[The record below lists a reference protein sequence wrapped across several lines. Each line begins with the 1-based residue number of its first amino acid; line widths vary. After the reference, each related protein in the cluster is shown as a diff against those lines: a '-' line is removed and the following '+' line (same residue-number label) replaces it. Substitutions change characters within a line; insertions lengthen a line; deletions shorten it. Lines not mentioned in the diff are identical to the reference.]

1 MMSLFC
7 GFLPGI
13 CGGISFLTFSVLLS
27 GADVGVFAL
36 YALTGLLGA
45 CLFSRLDEK
54 YRIALPLFVSL
65 SFLFAA
71 ETACVVLFANETLK
85 WELFLIPALNVIIS
99 LILLLILLKVY
110 SGMEIFKY
118 RIKYLEI
125 NDQEFELLVNIK
137 EKDKNAY
144 YRAVHAAYFSER
156 IAQALSLDADAAKTA
171 AYYANAGILYKEPE
185 KDLED
190 AFVSYGFPPYA
201 RQLLRELTGKN
212 TGIRHKEAA
221 VVYMADAVISS
232 ILYLF
237 EKKQD
242 TKTDYAA
249 VIETVFQKKWES
261 GSLKNSEL
269 TFAEWNRMKKSLRRK
284 NYIMTSYVENET
296 EITFPFAEK
305 EILDKVA
312 DAVLLQEGCPYEAQV
327 NLLITDN
334 EGIRTY
340 NASYRQIDRATDVLS
355 FPNLDFET
363 PADFSHLEEHEAD
376 YFDPE
381 SGELLLGDII
391 LSADKVKEQA
401 ESYGHSELREFAF
414 LIAHSMLHL
423 CGYDHM
429 EPEEAK
435 VMEAKQEEV
444 LAGLHITREER

>member
-1 MMSLFC
+1 MDAENKKKEPVYLVNSILIVITVLLVTAGGFLKHAGGAELLRNAILAGTGAFLNCFLFLSEKDRLSEKNASPARTSRFAISYGICLAVSLCCAFLPPAGWPFLVVFVMMSLFC

-13 CGGISFLTFSVLLS
+13 CGGISFLTFSVLLA
-27 GADVGVFAL
+27 GADISIFAL
-36 YALTGLLGA
+36 YVLTGLLGV

-185 KDLED
+185 KDLEKE
-190 AFVSYGFPPYA
+190 FVSYGFPPYA
-201 RQLLRELTGKN
+201 RQLLRELTDKN
-212 TGIRHKEAA
+212 TGICYKEAA

-269 TFAEWNRMKKSLRRK
+269 TFAEWNRMKKIFKEEKLYYDFLR
-284 NYIMTSYVENET
+284 
-296 EITFPFAEK
+296 
-305 EILDKVA
+305 
-312 DAVLLQEGCPYEAQV
+312 
-327 NLLITDN
+327 
-334 EGIRTY
+334 
-340 NASYRQIDRATDVLS
+340 
-355 FPNLDFET
+355 
-363 PADFSHLEEHEAD
+363 
-376 YFDPE
+376 
-381 SGELLLGDII
+381 
-391 LSADKVKEQA
+391 
-401 ESYGHSELREFAF
+401 
-414 LIAHSMLHL
+414 
-423 CGYDHM
+423 
-429 EPEEAK
+429 
-435 VMEAKQEEV
+435 
-444 LAGLHITREER
+444 

>member
-1 MMSLFC
+1 MDAENKKKEPVYLVNSILVVITVLLVTAGGFLKHAGGAELLRNAILAGTGAFLTCFLFLSEKDRLSEKNASPARTSRFAISYGICLAVSLCCAFLPPAGWPFLVIFVMMSLFC

-13 CGGISFLTFSVLLS
+13 CGGISFLTFSVLLA
-27 GADVGVFAL
+27 GADISIFAL
-36 YALTGLLGA
+36 YVLTGLLGA

-137 EKDKNAY
+137 EKDKNVY
-144 YRAVHAAYFSER
+144 YWAVHAAYFSER

-185 KDLED
+185 KDLEKE
-190 AFVSYGFPPYA
+190 FVSYRFPPYA
-201 RQLLRELTGKN
+201 RQLLRELTVKN

-242 TKTDYAA
+242 TKIDYAA

-269 TFAEWNRMKKSLRRK
+269 TFAEWNRMKKIFKEEKLYYDFLR
-284 NYIMTSYVENET
+284 
-296 EITFPFAEK
+296 
-305 EILDKVA
+305 
-312 DAVLLQEGCPYEAQV
+312 
-327 NLLITDN
+327 
-334 EGIRTY
+334 
-340 NASYRQIDRATDVLS
+340 
-355 FPNLDFET
+355 
-363 PADFSHLEEHEAD
+363 
-376 YFDPE
+376 
-381 SGELLLGDII
+381 
-391 LSADKVKEQA
+391 
-401 ESYGHSELREFAF
+401 
-414 LIAHSMLHL
+414 
-423 CGYDHM
+423 
-429 EPEEAK
+429 
-435 VMEAKQEEV
+435 
-444 LAGLHITREER
+444 

>member
-1 MMSLFC
+1 MDAENKKKEPVYLVNSILVVITVLLVTAGGFLKHAGGAELLRNAILAGTGAFLTCFLFLSEKDRLSEKNASPARTIRFAISYGICLAVSLCCAFLPPAGWPFLVVFVMMSLFC

-13 CGGISFLTFSVLLS
+13 CGGISFLTFSVLLA
-27 GADVGVFAL
+27 GADISIFAL
-36 YALTGLLGA
+36 YVLTGLLGA

-137 EKDKNAY
+137 EEGKKAY

-185 KDLED
+185 KDLEKE
-190 AFVSYGFPPYA
+190 FVSYGFPPYA

-269 TFAEWNRMKKSLRRK
+269 TFAEWNRMKKIFKEEKLYYDFLR
-284 NYIMTSYVENET
+284 
-296 EITFPFAEK
+296 
-305 EILDKVA
+305 
-312 DAVLLQEGCPYEAQV
+312 
-327 NLLITDN
+327 
-334 EGIRTY
+334 
-340 NASYRQIDRATDVLS
+340 
-355 FPNLDFET
+355 
-363 PADFSHLEEHEAD
+363 
-376 YFDPE
+376 
-381 SGELLLGDII
+381 
-391 LSADKVKEQA
+391 
-401 ESYGHSELREFAF
+401 
-414 LIAHSMLHL
+414 
-423 CGYDHM
+423 
-429 EPEEAK
+429 
-435 VMEAKQEEV
+435 
-444 LAGLHITREER
+444 

>member
-1 MMSLFC
+1 MDAENKKKEPVYLVNSILIVITVLLVTAGGFLKHAGGAELLRNAILAGTGAFLTCFLYLSEKDRLSEKNASPARTSRFAISYGICLAVSLCCAFLPPAGWPFLVVFVMMSLFG

-13 CGGISFLTFSVLLS
+13 CGGISFLTFSVLLA
-27 GADVGVFAL
+27 GADISIFAL
-36 YALTGLLGA
+36 YVLTGLLGA

-185 KDLED
+185 KDLEKE
-190 AFVSYGFPPYA
+190 FVSYGFPPYA

-269 TFAEWNRMKKSLRRK
+269 TFAEWNRMKKIFKEEKLYYDFLR
-284 NYIMTSYVENET
+284 
-296 EITFPFAEK
+296 
-305 EILDKVA
+305 
-312 DAVLLQEGCPYEAQV
+312 
-327 NLLITDN
+327 
-334 EGIRTY
+334 
-340 NASYRQIDRATDVLS
+340 
-355 FPNLDFET
+355 
-363 PADFSHLEEHEAD
+363 
-376 YFDPE
+376 
-381 SGELLLGDII
+381 
-391 LSADKVKEQA
+391 
-401 ESYGHSELREFAF
+401 
-414 LIAHSMLHL
+414 
-423 CGYDHM
+423 
-429 EPEEAK
+429 
-435 VMEAKQEEV
+435 
-444 LAGLHITREER
+444 

>member
-1 MMSLFC
+1 MDAENKKKEPVYLVNSILIVITVLLVTAGGFLKHAGGAELLRNAILAGTGAFLTCFLFLSEKDRLSEKNASPARTSRFAISYGICLAVSLCCAFLPPAGWPFLVVFVMMSLFC

-13 CGGISFLTFSVLLS
+13 CGGISFLTFSVLLA
-27 GADVGVFAL
+27 GADISIFAL
-36 YALTGLLGA
+36 YVLTGLLGA

-185 KDLED
+185 KDLEKE
-190 AFVSYGFPPYA
+190 FVSYGFPPYA

-269 TFAEWNRMKKSLRRK
+269 TFAEWNRMKKIFKEEKLYYDFLR
-284 NYIMTSYVENET
+284 
-296 EITFPFAEK
+296 
-305 EILDKVA
+305 
-312 DAVLLQEGCPYEAQV
+312 
-327 NLLITDN
+327 
-334 EGIRTY
+334 
-340 NASYRQIDRATDVLS
+340 
-355 FPNLDFET
+355 
-363 PADFSHLEEHEAD
+363 
-376 YFDPE
+376 
-381 SGELLLGDII
+381 
-391 LSADKVKEQA
+391 
-401 ESYGHSELREFAF
+401 
-414 LIAHSMLHL
+414 
-423 CGYDHM
+423 
-429 EPEEAK
+429 
-435 VMEAKQEEV
+435 
-444 LAGLHITREER
+444 

>member
-1 MMSLFC
+1 MDAENKKKEPVYLVNSILIVITVLLVTAGGFLKHAGGAELLRNAILAGTGAFLTCFLFLSEKDRLSEKNASPARTSRFAISYGICLAVSLCCAFLPPAGWPFLVVFVMMSLFC

-13 CGGISFLTFSVLLS
+13 CGGISFLTFSVLLA
-27 GADVGVFAL
+27 GADISIFAL
-36 YALTGLLGA
+36 YVLTGLLGA

-137 EKDKNAY
+137 EKNKNAY

-171 AYYANAGILYKEPE
+171 AYYVNAGILYKEPE
-185 KDLED
+185 KDLEKE
-190 AFVSYGFPPYA
+190 FVSYGFPPYA

-269 TFAEWNRMKKSLRRK
+269 TFAEWNRMKKIFKEEKLYYDFLR
-284 NYIMTSYVENET
+284 
-296 EITFPFAEK
+296 
-305 EILDKVA
+305 
-312 DAVLLQEGCPYEAQV
+312 
-327 NLLITDN
+327 
-334 EGIRTY
+334 
-340 NASYRQIDRATDVLS
+340 
-355 FPNLDFET
+355 
-363 PADFSHLEEHEAD
+363 
-376 YFDPE
+376 
-381 SGELLLGDII
+381 
-391 LSADKVKEQA
+391 
-401 ESYGHSELREFAF
+401 
-414 LIAHSMLHL
+414 
-423 CGYDHM
+423 
-429 EPEEAK
+429 
-435 VMEAKQEEV
+435 
-444 LAGLHITREER
+444 

>member
-1 MMSLFC
+1 MDAENKKKEPVYLVNSILIVITVLLVTVGGFLKHAAGAELLRNAILAGTGGFLTCFLYLSEKDRLSEKNASPARTSRFAISYGICLAVSLCCAFLPPAGWPFLVIFVMMSLFC

-13 CGGISFLTFSVLLS
+13 CGGISFLTFSVLLA
-27 GADVGVFAL
+27 GADISIFAL
-36 YALTGLLGA
+36 YVLTGLLGA

-65 SFLFAA
+65 SFLFAS

-185 KDLED
+185 KDLEKE
-190 AFVSYGFPPYA
+190 FVSYGFPPYA

-269 TFAEWNRMKKSLRRK
+269 TFAEWNRMKKIFKEEKLYYDFLR
-284 NYIMTSYVENET
+284 
-296 EITFPFAEK
+296 
-305 EILDKVA
+305 
-312 DAVLLQEGCPYEAQV
+312 
-327 NLLITDN
+327 
-334 EGIRTY
+334 
-340 NASYRQIDRATDVLS
+340 
-355 FPNLDFET
+355 
-363 PADFSHLEEHEAD
+363 
-376 YFDPE
+376 
-381 SGELLLGDII
+381 
-391 LSADKVKEQA
+391 
-401 ESYGHSELREFAF
+401 
-414 LIAHSMLHL
+414 
-423 CGYDHM
+423 
-429 EPEEAK
+429 
-435 VMEAKQEEV
+435 
-444 LAGLHITREER
+444 

>member
-1 MMSLFC
+1 MDAENKKKEPVYLVNSILIVITVLLVTAGGFLKHAGGAELLRNAILAGTGAFLTCFLFLSEKDRLSEKNASPARTSRFAISYGICLAVSLCCAFLPPAGWPFLVIFVMMSLFC

-13 CGGISFLTFSVLLS
+13 CGGISFLTFSVLLA
-27 GADVGVFAL
+27 GADISIFAL
-36 YALTGLLGA
+36 YVLTGLLGA

-85 WELFLIPALNVIIS
+85 WELFLIPALNMIIS

-185 KDLED
+185 KDLEKE
-190 AFVSYGFPPYA
+190 FVSYGFPPYA
-201 RQLLRELTGKN
+201 RQLLVELTGKN
-212 TGIRHKEAA
+212 TGILHKEAA

-232 ILYLF
+232 VLYLF

-269 TFAEWNRMKKSLRRK
+269 TFAEWNRMKKIFKEEKLYYDFLR
-284 NYIMTSYVENET
+284 
-296 EITFPFAEK
+296 
-305 EILDKVA
+305 
-312 DAVLLQEGCPYEAQV
+312 
-327 NLLITDN
+327 
-334 EGIRTY
+334 
-340 NASYRQIDRATDVLS
+340 
-355 FPNLDFET
+355 
-363 PADFSHLEEHEAD
+363 
-376 YFDPE
+376 
-381 SGELLLGDII
+381 
-391 LSADKVKEQA
+391 
-401 ESYGHSELREFAF
+401 
-414 LIAHSMLHL
+414 
-423 CGYDHM
+423 
-429 EPEEAK
+429 
-435 VMEAKQEEV
+435 
-444 LAGLHITREER
+444 

>member
-1 MMSLFC
+1 MDAENKKKEPVYLVNSILVVITVLLVTAGGFLKHAGGAELLRNAILAGTGAFLTCFLFLSEKDRLPKENASPVRTSRFAVSYGICLAVSLCCAFLPPAGWPFLVVFVMMSLFC

-13 CGGISFLTFSVLLS
+13 CGGISFLTFSVLLA
-27 GADVGVFAL
+27 GADISIFAL
-36 YALTGLLGA
+36 YVLTGLLGV

-137 EKDKNAY
+137 EKDKNVY

-185 KDLED
+185 KDLEKE
-190 AFVSYGFPPYA
+190 FVSYGFPPYA

-269 TFAEWNRMKKSLRRK
+269 TFAEWNRMKKIFKEEKLYYDFLR
-284 NYIMTSYVENET
+284 
-296 EITFPFAEK
+296 
-305 EILDKVA
+305 
-312 DAVLLQEGCPYEAQV
+312 
-327 NLLITDN
+327 
-334 EGIRTY
+334 
-340 NASYRQIDRATDVLS
+340 
-355 FPNLDFET
+355 
-363 PADFSHLEEHEAD
+363 
-376 YFDPE
+376 
-381 SGELLLGDII
+381 
-391 LSADKVKEQA
+391 
-401 ESYGHSELREFAF
+401 
-414 LIAHSMLHL
+414 
-423 CGYDHM
+423 
-429 EPEEAK
+429 
-435 VMEAKQEEV
+435 
-444 LAGLHITREER
+444 

>member
-1 MMSLFC
+1 MDAENKKKEPVYLVNSILVVITVLLVTAGGFFKHAGGAELLRNAFLAGTGAFLTCFLFLSEKDRLSEKNTPPARTCCFVISYGICLVVSLCCAFLPPAGWPFLVVFVMMSLFC

-13 CGGISFLTFSVLLS
+13 CGGISFLAFSVLLS

-190 AFVSYGFPPYA
+190 TFVSYGFPPYA

-269 TFAEWNRMKKSLRRK
+269 TFAEWNRMKKIFKEEKLYYDFLR
-284 NYIMTSYVENET
+284 
-296 EITFPFAEK
+296 
-305 EILDKVA
+305 
-312 DAVLLQEGCPYEAQV
+312 
-327 NLLITDN
+327 
-334 EGIRTY
+334 
-340 NASYRQIDRATDVLS
+340 
-355 FPNLDFET
+355 
-363 PADFSHLEEHEAD
+363 
-376 YFDPE
+376 
-381 SGELLLGDII
+381 
-391 LSADKVKEQA
+391 
-401 ESYGHSELREFAF
+401 
-414 LIAHSMLHL
+414 
-423 CGYDHM
+423 
-429 EPEEAK
+429 
-435 VMEAKQEEV
+435 
-444 LAGLHITREER
+444 

>member
-1 MMSLFC
+1 MDAENKNREPVYLVNSILIVITVLLVTAGGFLKHAGGAELLRNAILAGTGAFLTCFLFLSEKDRLSEKNASPARTSRFAISYGICLAVSLCCAFLPPAGWPFLVVFVMMSLFC

-13 CGGISFLTFSVLLS
+13 CGGISFLTFSVLLA
-27 GADVGVFAL
+27 GADISIFAL
-36 YALTGLLGA
+36 YVLTGLLGA

-185 KDLED
+185 KDLEKE
-190 AFVSYGFPPYA
+190 FVSYGFPPYA

-269 TFAEWNRMKKSLRRK
+269 TFAEWNRMKKIFKEEKLYYDFLR
-284 NYIMTSYVENET
+284 
-296 EITFPFAEK
+296 
-305 EILDKVA
+305 
-312 DAVLLQEGCPYEAQV
+312 
-327 NLLITDN
+327 
-334 EGIRTY
+334 
-340 NASYRQIDRATDVLS
+340 
-355 FPNLDFET
+355 
-363 PADFSHLEEHEAD
+363 
-376 YFDPE
+376 
-381 SGELLLGDII
+381 
-391 LSADKVKEQA
+391 
-401 ESYGHSELREFAF
+401 
-414 LIAHSMLHL
+414 
-423 CGYDHM
+423 
-429 EPEEAK
+429 
-435 VMEAKQEEV
+435 
-444 LAGLHITREER
+444 

>member
-1 MMSLFC
+1 MDAENKKREPVYLVNSILIVITVLLVTAGGFLKHAGGAELLRNAILAGTGGFLTCFLFLSEKDRLSEKNASPARTRRFAISYGICLAVSLCCAFLPPAGWPFLVVFVMMSLFC

-13 CGGISFLTFSVLLS
+13 CGGISFLTFSVLLA
-27 GADVGVFAL
+27 GADISIFAL
-36 YALTGLLGA
+36 YVLTGLLGA

-137 EKDKNAY
+137 EKDKNVY

-185 KDLED
+185 KDLEKE
-190 AFVSYGFPPYA
+190 FVSYGFPPYA
-201 RQLLRELTGKN
+201 RQLLRELTVKN

-237 EKKQD
+237 KKKQD

-269 TFAEWNRMKKSLRRK
+269 TFAEWNRMKKIFKEEKLYYDFLR
-284 NYIMTSYVENET
+284 
-296 EITFPFAEK
+296 
-305 EILDKVA
+305 
-312 DAVLLQEGCPYEAQV
+312 
-327 NLLITDN
+327 
-334 EGIRTY
+334 
-340 NASYRQIDRATDVLS
+340 
-355 FPNLDFET
+355 
-363 PADFSHLEEHEAD
+363 
-376 YFDPE
+376 
-381 SGELLLGDII
+381 
-391 LSADKVKEQA
+391 
-401 ESYGHSELREFAF
+401 
-414 LIAHSMLHL
+414 
-423 CGYDHM
+423 
-429 EPEEAK
+429 
-435 VMEAKQEEV
+435 
-444 LAGLHITREER
+444 

>member
-1 MMSLFC
+1 MDAENKKKEPVYLVNSILVVITVLLVTAGGFLKHAGGAELLRNAILAGTGAFLTCFLYLSEKDRLSEKNTPSARTSRFAVSYGICLVVSLCCAFLPPAGWPFLVVFVMMSLFC

-13 CGGISFLTFSVLLS
+13 CGGISFLTFSVLLA
-27 GADVGVFAL
+27 GADISIFAL
-36 YALTGLLGA
+36 YVFTGLLGA

-185 KDLED
+185 KDLEKE
-190 AFVSYGFPPYA
+190 FVSYGFPPYA

-269 TFAEWNRMKKSLRRK
+269 TFAEWNRMKKIFKEEKLYYDFLR
-284 NYIMTSYVENET
+284 
-296 EITFPFAEK
+296 
-305 EILDKVA
+305 
-312 DAVLLQEGCPYEAQV
+312 
-327 NLLITDN
+327 
-334 EGIRTY
+334 
-340 NASYRQIDRATDVLS
+340 
-355 FPNLDFET
+355 
-363 PADFSHLEEHEAD
+363 
-376 YFDPE
+376 
-381 SGELLLGDII
+381 
-391 LSADKVKEQA
+391 
-401 ESYGHSELREFAF
+401 
-414 LIAHSMLHL
+414 
-423 CGYDHM
+423 
-429 EPEEAK
+429 
-435 VMEAKQEEV
+435 
-444 LAGLHITREER
+444 

>member
-1 MMSLFC
+1 MDAENKKKEPVYLVNSILVVITVLLVTAGGFLKHAGGAELLRNAILAGTGGFLTCFLFLSEKDRLSEKNASPARTSRFAVSYGICLVVSLCCAFLPPAGWPFLVVFVMMSLFC

-137 EKDKNAY
+137 EKDKNVY

-156 IAQALSLDADAAKTA
+156 ISQALSLDADAAKTA

-185 KDLED
+185 KDLEKE
-190 AFVSYGFPPYA
+190 FVSYGFPPYA

-269 TFAEWNRMKKSLRRK
+269 TFAEWNRMKKIFKEEKLYYDFLR
-284 NYIMTSYVENET
+284 
-296 EITFPFAEK
+296 
-305 EILDKVA
+305 
-312 DAVLLQEGCPYEAQV
+312 
-327 NLLITDN
+327 
-334 EGIRTY
+334 
-340 NASYRQIDRATDVLS
+340 
-355 FPNLDFET
+355 
-363 PADFSHLEEHEAD
+363 
-376 YFDPE
+376 
-381 SGELLLGDII
+381 
-391 LSADKVKEQA
+391 
-401 ESYGHSELREFAF
+401 
-414 LIAHSMLHL
+414 
-423 CGYDHM
+423 
-429 EPEEAK
+429 
-435 VMEAKQEEV
+435 
-444 LAGLHITREER
+444 

>member
-1 MMSLFC
+1 MDAENKKKEPVYLVNSILVVITVLLVTAGGFLKHAGGAELLRNAILAGTGAFLTCFLFLSEKDRLSEKNASPARTSRFAVSYGICLVVSLCCAFLPPAGWPFLVVFVMMSLFC

-13 CGGISFLTFSVLLS
+13 CGGISFLTFSVLLA
-27 GADVGVFAL
+27 GADISIFAL
-36 YALTGLLGA
+36 YVLTGLLGA

-118 RIKYLEI
+118 RIRYLEI

-137 EKDKNAY
+137 EKDKNVY

-156 IAQALSLDADAAKTA
+156 ISQALSLDADAAKTA

-185 KDLED
+185 KDLEKE
-190 AFVSYGFPPYA
+190 FVSYGFPPYA

-269 TFAEWNRMKKSLRRK
+269 TFAEWNRMKKIFKEEKLYYDFLR
-284 NYIMTSYVENET
+284 
-296 EITFPFAEK
+296 
-305 EILDKVA
+305 
-312 DAVLLQEGCPYEAQV
+312 
-327 NLLITDN
+327 
-334 EGIRTY
+334 
-340 NASYRQIDRATDVLS
+340 
-355 FPNLDFET
+355 
-363 PADFSHLEEHEAD
+363 
-376 YFDPE
+376 
-381 SGELLLGDII
+381 
-391 LSADKVKEQA
+391 
-401 ESYGHSELREFAF
+401 
-414 LIAHSMLHL
+414 
-423 CGYDHM
+423 
-429 EPEEAK
+429 
-435 VMEAKQEEV
+435 
-444 LAGLHITREER
+444 

>member
-1 MMSLFC
+1 MDAENKKKEPVYLVNSILIVITVLLVTAGGFLKHAGGAELLRNAILAGTGAFLTCFLFLSEKDRLSEKNASPARTSRFAISYGICLAVSLCCAFLPPAGWPFLVIFVMMSLFC

-13 CGGISFLTFSVLLS
+13 CGGISFLTFSVLLA
-27 GADVGVFAL
+27 GADISIFAL
-36 YALTGLLGA
+36 YVLTGLLGA

-185 KDLED
+185 KDLEKE
-190 AFVSYGFPPYA
+190 FVSYGFPPYA

-269 TFAEWNRMKKSLRRK
+269 TFAEWNRMKKIFKEEKLYYDFLR
-284 NYIMTSYVENET
+284 
-296 EITFPFAEK
+296 
-305 EILDKVA
+305 
-312 DAVLLQEGCPYEAQV
+312 
-327 NLLITDN
+327 
-334 EGIRTY
+334 
-340 NASYRQIDRATDVLS
+340 
-355 FPNLDFET
+355 
-363 PADFSHLEEHEAD
+363 
-376 YFDPE
+376 
-381 SGELLLGDII
+381 
-391 LSADKVKEQA
+391 
-401 ESYGHSELREFAF
+401 
-414 LIAHSMLHL
+414 
-423 CGYDHM
+423 
-429 EPEEAK
+429 
-435 VMEAKQEEV
+435 
-444 LAGLHITREER
+444 

>member
-1 MMSLFC
+1 MDAENKKKEPVYLVNSILVVITVLLVTAGGFLKHAGGSELLRNAILAGTGGFLTCFLFLSEKDRLSEKNASPARTSRFAVSYGICLVVSLCCAFLPPAGWPFLVVFVMMSLFC

-13 CGGISFLTFSVLLS
+13 CGGISFLTFSVLLA
-27 GADVGVFAL
+27 GADISIFAL
-36 YALTGLLGA
+36 YVLTGLLGA

-118 RIKYLEI
+118 RIRYLEI

-137 EKDKNAY
+137 EKDKNVY

-156 IAQALSLDADAAKTA
+156 ISQALSLDADAAKTA

-185 KDLED
+185 KDLEKE
-190 AFVSYGFPPYA
+190 FVSYGFPPYA

-269 TFAEWNRMKKSLRRK
+269 TFAEWNRMKKIFKEEKLYYDFLR
-284 NYIMTSYVENET
+284 
-296 EITFPFAEK
+296 
-305 EILDKVA
+305 
-312 DAVLLQEGCPYEAQV
+312 
-327 NLLITDN
+327 
-334 EGIRTY
+334 
-340 NASYRQIDRATDVLS
+340 
-355 FPNLDFET
+355 
-363 PADFSHLEEHEAD
+363 
-376 YFDPE
+376 
-381 SGELLLGDII
+381 
-391 LSADKVKEQA
+391 
-401 ESYGHSELREFAF
+401 
-414 LIAHSMLHL
+414 
-423 CGYDHM
+423 
-429 EPEEAK
+429 
-435 VMEAKQEEV
+435 
-444 LAGLHITREER
+444 

>member
-1 MMSLFC
+1 MDAENKKKEPVYLVNNILVVITVLLVTAGGFLKHAGGAELLRNAILAGTGAFLTCFLYLSEKDRLSEKNASPARTSRFAISYGICLAVSLCCAFLPPAGWPFLVVFVMMSLFG

-13 CGGISFLTFSVLLS
+13 CGGISFLTFSVLLA
-27 GADVGVFAL
+27 GADISIFAL
-36 YALTGLLGA
+36 YVLTGLLGA

-185 KDLED
+185 KDLEKE
-190 AFVSYGFPPYA
+190 FVSYGFPPYA

-269 TFAEWNRMKKSLRRK
+269 TFAEWNRMKKIFKEEKLYYDFLR
-284 NYIMTSYVENET
+284 
-296 EITFPFAEK
+296 
-305 EILDKVA
+305 
-312 DAVLLQEGCPYEAQV
+312 
-327 NLLITDN
+327 
-334 EGIRTY
+334 
-340 NASYRQIDRATDVLS
+340 
-355 FPNLDFET
+355 
-363 PADFSHLEEHEAD
+363 
-376 YFDPE
+376 
-381 SGELLLGDII
+381 
-391 LSADKVKEQA
+391 
-401 ESYGHSELREFAF
+401 
-414 LIAHSMLHL
+414 
-423 CGYDHM
+423 
-429 EPEEAK
+429 
-435 VMEAKQEEV
+435 
-444 LAGLHITREER
+444 

>member
-1 MMSLFC
+1 MDAENKKKEPVYLVNSILIVITVLLVTAGGFLKHAGGAELLQNAILAGTGAFLTCFLFLSEKDRLSEKNASPARTSRFAISYGICLAVSLCCAFLPPAGWPFLVVFVMMSLFG

-13 CGGISFLTFSVLLS
+13 CGGISFLTFSVLLA
-27 GADVGVFAL
+27 GADISIFAL
-36 YALTGLLGA
+36 YVLTGLLGA

-185 KDLED
+185 KDLEKE
-190 AFVSYGFPPYA
+190 FVSYGFPPYA

-269 TFAEWNRMKKSLRRK
+269 TFAEWNRMKKIFKEEKLYYDFLR
-284 NYIMTSYVENET
+284 
-296 EITFPFAEK
+296 
-305 EILDKVA
+305 
-312 DAVLLQEGCPYEAQV
+312 
-327 NLLITDN
+327 
-334 EGIRTY
+334 
-340 NASYRQIDRATDVLS
+340 
-355 FPNLDFET
+355 
-363 PADFSHLEEHEAD
+363 
-376 YFDPE
+376 
-381 SGELLLGDII
+381 
-391 LSADKVKEQA
+391 
-401 ESYGHSELREFAF
+401 
-414 LIAHSMLHL
+414 
-423 CGYDHM
+423 
-429 EPEEAK
+429 
-435 VMEAKQEEV
+435 
-444 LAGLHITREER
+444 

>member
-1 MMSLFC
+1 MDAENKKKEPVYLVNSILVVITVLLVTAGGFLKHAGGAELLRNAFLAGTGAFLTCFLFLSEKDRLSEKNTPPARTCCFVISYGICLVVSLCCAFLPPAGWPFLVVFVMMSLFC

-156 IAQALSLDADAAKTA
+156 IAKALSLDADAAKTA

-185 KDLED
+185 KDLEKE
-190 AFVSYGFPPYA
+190 FVSYGFPPYA
-201 RQLLRELTGKN
+201 RQLLRELTVKN

-269 TFAEWNRMKKSLRRK
+269 TFAEWNRMKKIFKEEKLYYDFLR
-284 NYIMTSYVENET
+284 
-296 EITFPFAEK
+296 
-305 EILDKVA
+305 
-312 DAVLLQEGCPYEAQV
+312 
-327 NLLITDN
+327 
-334 EGIRTY
+334 
-340 NASYRQIDRATDVLS
+340 
-355 FPNLDFET
+355 
-363 PADFSHLEEHEAD
+363 
-376 YFDPE
+376 
-381 SGELLLGDII
+381 
-391 LSADKVKEQA
+391 
-401 ESYGHSELREFAF
+401 
-414 LIAHSMLHL
+414 
-423 CGYDHM
+423 
-429 EPEEAK
+429 
-435 VMEAKQEEV
+435 
-444 LAGLHITREER
+444 

>member
-1 MMSLFC
+1 MDAENKKKEPVYLVNSILVVITVLLVTAGGFLKHAGGAELLRNAILAGTGAFLTCFLFLSEKDRLPKENASPVRTSRFAVSYGICLAVSLCCAFLPPAGWPFLVVFVMMSLFG

-13 CGGISFLTFSVLLS
+13 CGGISFLTFSVLLA
-27 GADVGVFAL
+27 GADVNIFAL
-36 YALTGLLGA
+36 YVLTGLLGA
-45 CLFSRLDEK
+45 CLFSHLDEK

-185 KDLED
+185 KDLEKE
-190 AFVSYGFPPYA
+190 FVSYGFPPYA
-201 RQLLRELTGKN
+201 RQLLRELTVKN

-269 TFAEWNRMKKSLRRK
+269 TFAEWNRMKKIFKEEKLYYDFLR
-284 NYIMTSYVENET
+284 
-296 EITFPFAEK
+296 
-305 EILDKVA
+305 
-312 DAVLLQEGCPYEAQV
+312 
-327 NLLITDN
+327 
-334 EGIRTY
+334 
-340 NASYRQIDRATDVLS
+340 
-355 FPNLDFET
+355 
-363 PADFSHLEEHEAD
+363 
-376 YFDPE
+376 
-381 SGELLLGDII
+381 
-391 LSADKVKEQA
+391 
-401 ESYGHSELREFAF
+401 
-414 LIAHSMLHL
+414 
-423 CGYDHM
+423 
-429 EPEEAK
+429 
-435 VMEAKQEEV
+435 
-444 LAGLHITREER
+444 

>member
-1 MMSLFC
+1 MDAENKKKEPVYLVNSILIVITVLLVTAGGFLKHAGGAELLRNAILAGTGAFLTCFLFLSEKDRLSEKNASPARTSRFAISYGICLAVSLCCAFLPPAGWPFLVVFVMMSLFC

-13 CGGISFLTFSVLLS
+13 CGGISLLTFSVLLA
-27 GADVGVFAL
+27 GADISIFAL
-36 YALTGLLGA
+36 YVLTGLLGA

-137 EKDKNAY
+137 EKDKNVY

-156 IAQALSLDADAAKTA
+156 IAQALSLDADVAKTA

-185 KDLED
+185 KDLEKE
-190 AFVSYGFPPYA
+190 FVSYGFPPYA
-201 RQLLRELTGKN
+201 RQLLRELTVKN

-269 TFAEWNRMKKSLRRK
+269 TFAEWNRMKKIFKEEKLYYDFLR
-284 NYIMTSYVENET
+284 
-296 EITFPFAEK
+296 
-305 EILDKVA
+305 
-312 DAVLLQEGCPYEAQV
+312 
-327 NLLITDN
+327 
-334 EGIRTY
+334 
-340 NASYRQIDRATDVLS
+340 
-355 FPNLDFET
+355 
-363 PADFSHLEEHEAD
+363 
-376 YFDPE
+376 
-381 SGELLLGDII
+381 
-391 LSADKVKEQA
+391 
-401 ESYGHSELREFAF
+401 
-414 LIAHSMLHL
+414 
-423 CGYDHM
+423 
-429 EPEEAK
+429 
-435 VMEAKQEEV
+435 
-444 LAGLHITREER
+444 

>member
-1 MMSLFC
+1 MDAENKKKEPVYLVNSILVVITVLLVTAGGFLKHAGGAELLRNAILAGTGAFLTCFLFLSEKDRLSEKNASPARTSRFAISYGICLAVSLCCAFLPPAGWPFLVVFVMMSLFC

-13 CGGISFLTFSVLLS
+13 CGGISFLTFSVLLA
-27 GADVGVFAL
+27 GADISIFAL
-36 YALTGLLGA
+36 YVLTGLLGA

-65 SFLFAA
+65 SFLFVA

-185 KDLED
+185 KDLEKE
-190 AFVSYGFPPYA
+190 FVSYGFPPYA

-269 TFAEWNRMKKSLRRK
+269 TFAEWNRMKKIFKEEKLYYDFLR
-284 NYIMTSYVENET
+284 
-296 EITFPFAEK
+296 
-305 EILDKVA
+305 
-312 DAVLLQEGCPYEAQV
+312 
-327 NLLITDN
+327 
-334 EGIRTY
+334 
-340 NASYRQIDRATDVLS
+340 
-355 FPNLDFET
+355 
-363 PADFSHLEEHEAD
+363 
-376 YFDPE
+376 
-381 SGELLLGDII
+381 
-391 LSADKVKEQA
+391 
-401 ESYGHSELREFAF
+401 
-414 LIAHSMLHL
+414 
-423 CGYDHM
+423 
-429 EPEEAK
+429 
-435 VMEAKQEEV
+435 
-444 LAGLHITREER
+444 

>member
-1 MMSLFC
+1 MDAENKKKEPVYLVNSILVVITVLLVTAGGFLKHAGGAELLRNAILAGTGAFLTCFLFLSEKDRLSEKNASPARTIRFAISYGICLAVSLCCAFLPPAGWPFLVVFVMMSLFG

-13 CGGISFLTFSVLLS
+13 CGGISFLTFSVLLA
-27 GADVGVFAL
+27 GADISIFAL
-36 YALTGLLGA
+36 YVLTGLLGA

-65 SFLFAA
+65 SFLFVA

-137 EKDKNAY
+137 EKDKNTY

-185 KDLED
+185 KDLEKE
-190 AFVSYGFPPYA
+190 FVSYGFPPYA

-232 ILYLF
+232 VLYLF

-269 TFAEWNRMKKSLRRK
+269 TFAEWNRMKKIFKEEKLYYDFLR
-284 NYIMTSYVENET
+284 
-296 EITFPFAEK
+296 
-305 EILDKVA
+305 
-312 DAVLLQEGCPYEAQV
+312 
-327 NLLITDN
+327 
-334 EGIRTY
+334 
-340 NASYRQIDRATDVLS
+340 
-355 FPNLDFET
+355 
-363 PADFSHLEEHEAD
+363 
-376 YFDPE
+376 
-381 SGELLLGDII
+381 
-391 LSADKVKEQA
+391 
-401 ESYGHSELREFAF
+401 
-414 LIAHSMLHL
+414 
-423 CGYDHM
+423 
-429 EPEEAK
+429 
-435 VMEAKQEEV
+435 
-444 LAGLHITREER
+444 

>member
-1 MMSLFC
+1 MDAENKKKEPVYLVNSILVVITVLLVTAGGFLKHAGGAELLRNAILAGTGGFLTCFLFLSEKDRLSEKNASPARTSRFAISYGICLAVSLCCAFLPPAGWPFLVVFVMMSLFC

-13 CGGISFLTFSVLLS
+13 CGGISLLTFSVLLA
-27 GADVGVFAL
+27 GADISIFAL
-36 YALTGLLGA
+36 YVLTGLLGA

-65 SFLFAA
+65 IFLFAA

-185 KDLED
+185 KDLEKE
-190 AFVSYGFPPYA
+190 FVSYGFPPYA
-201 RQLLRELTGKN
+201 RQLLRELTVKN

-269 TFAEWNRMKKSLRRK
+269 TFAEWNRMKKIFKEEKLYYDFLR
-284 NYIMTSYVENET
+284 
-296 EITFPFAEK
+296 
-305 EILDKVA
+305 
-312 DAVLLQEGCPYEAQV
+312 
-327 NLLITDN
+327 
-334 EGIRTY
+334 
-340 NASYRQIDRATDVLS
+340 
-355 FPNLDFET
+355 
-363 PADFSHLEEHEAD
+363 
-376 YFDPE
+376 
-381 SGELLLGDII
+381 
-391 LSADKVKEQA
+391 
-401 ESYGHSELREFAF
+401 
-414 LIAHSMLHL
+414 
-423 CGYDHM
+423 
-429 EPEEAK
+429 
-435 VMEAKQEEV
+435 
-444 LAGLHITREER
+444 

>member
-1 MMSLFC
+1 MDAENKKKEPVYLVNSILVVITVLLVTAGGFLKHAGGAELLRNAILAGTGAFLTCFLFLSEKDRLSEKNASPARTSRFAISYGICLAVSLCCAFLPPAGWPFLVVFVMMSLFG

-13 CGGISFLTFSVLLS
+13 CGGISFLTFSVLLA
-27 GADVGVFAL
+27 GADISIFAL
-36 YALTGLLGA
+36 YVLTGLLGA

-137 EKDKNAY
+137 EKDKNVY

-185 KDLED
+185 KDLEKE
-190 AFVSYGFPPYA
+190 FVSYGFPPYA
-201 RQLLRELTGKN
+201 RQLLRELTVKN

-261 GSLKNSEL
+261 GCLKNSEL
-269 TFAEWNRMKKSLRRK
+269 TFAEWYRMKKIFKEEKLYYDFLR
-284 NYIMTSYVENET
+284 
-296 EITFPFAEK
+296 
-305 EILDKVA
+305 
-312 DAVLLQEGCPYEAQV
+312 
-327 NLLITDN
+327 
-334 EGIRTY
+334 
-340 NASYRQIDRATDVLS
+340 
-355 FPNLDFET
+355 
-363 PADFSHLEEHEAD
+363 
-376 YFDPE
+376 
-381 SGELLLGDII
+381 
-391 LSADKVKEQA
+391 
-401 ESYGHSELREFAF
+401 
-414 LIAHSMLHL
+414 
-423 CGYDHM
+423 
-429 EPEEAK
+429 
-435 VMEAKQEEV
+435 
-444 LAGLHITREER
+444 

>member
-1 MMSLFC
+1 MDAENKKKEPVYLVNSILVVITVLLVTAGGFLKHAGGAELLRNAILAGTGAFLTCFLFLSEKDRLSEKNASPARTSRFAVSYGICLAVSLCCAFLPPAGWPFLVVFVMMSLFG

-13 CGGISFLTFSVLLS
+13 CGGISFLTFSVLLA
-27 GADVGVFAL
+27 GADISIFAL
-36 YALTGLLGA
+36 YVLTGLLGA

-137 EKDKNAY
+137 EKDKNVY

-185 KDLED
+185 KDLEKE
-190 AFVSYGFPPYA
+190 FVSYGFPPYA
-201 RQLLRELTGKN
+201 RQLLRELTVKN

-269 TFAEWNRMKKSLRRK
+269 TFAEWNRMKKIFKEEKLYYDFLR
-284 NYIMTSYVENET
+284 
-296 EITFPFAEK
+296 
-305 EILDKVA
+305 
-312 DAVLLQEGCPYEAQV
+312 
-327 NLLITDN
+327 
-334 EGIRTY
+334 
-340 NASYRQIDRATDVLS
+340 
-355 FPNLDFET
+355 
-363 PADFSHLEEHEAD
+363 
-376 YFDPE
+376 
-381 SGELLLGDII
+381 
-391 LSADKVKEQA
+391 
-401 ESYGHSELREFAF
+401 
-414 LIAHSMLHL
+414 
-423 CGYDHM
+423 
-429 EPEEAK
+429 
-435 VMEAKQEEV
+435 
-444 LAGLHITREER
+444 

>member
-1 MMSLFC
+1 MDAENKKKEPVYLVNSILVVITVLLVTAGGFLKHAGGAELLRNAILAGTGAFLTCFLFLSEKDRLSEKNASPARTSRFAISYGICLAVSLCCAFLPPAGWPFLVVFVMMSLFC

-13 CGGISFLTFSVLLS
+13 CGGISFLTFSVLLA
-27 GADVGVFAL
+27 GADISIFAL
-36 YALTGLLGA
+36 YVLTGLLGA

-137 EKDKNAY
+137 EKDKNVY

-171 AYYANAGILYKEPE
+171 AYYANAGILYKEPK
-185 KDLED
+185 KDLEKE
-190 AFVSYGFPPYA
+190 FVSYGFPPYA
-201 RQLLRELTGKN
+201 RQLLRELTVKN

-269 TFAEWNRMKKSLRRK
+269 TFAEWNRMKKIFKEEKLYYDFLR
-284 NYIMTSYVENET
+284 
-296 EITFPFAEK
+296 
-305 EILDKVA
+305 
-312 DAVLLQEGCPYEAQV
+312 
-327 NLLITDN
+327 
-334 EGIRTY
+334 
-340 NASYRQIDRATDVLS
+340 
-355 FPNLDFET
+355 
-363 PADFSHLEEHEAD
+363 
-376 YFDPE
+376 
-381 SGELLLGDII
+381 
-391 LSADKVKEQA
+391 
-401 ESYGHSELREFAF
+401 
-414 LIAHSMLHL
+414 
-423 CGYDHM
+423 
-429 EPEEAK
+429 
-435 VMEAKQEEV
+435 
-444 LAGLHITREER
+444 

>member
-1 MMSLFC
+1 MDAENKKKEPVYLVNSILVVITVLLVTAGGFLKHAGGAELLRNAILAGTGAFLTCFLFLSEKDRLSEKNASPARTIRFAISYGICLAVSLCCAFLPPAGWPFLVVFVMMSLFC

-13 CGGISFLTFSVLLS
+13 CGGISFLTFSVLLA
-27 GADVGVFAL
+27 GADISIFAL
-36 YALTGLLGA
+36 YVLTGLLGA

-185 KDLED
+185 KDLEKE
-190 AFVSYGFPPYA
+190 FVSYGFPPYA

-269 TFAEWNRMKKSLRRK
+269 TFAEWNRMKKIFKEEKLYYDFLR
-284 NYIMTSYVENET
+284 
-296 EITFPFAEK
+296 
-305 EILDKVA
+305 
-312 DAVLLQEGCPYEAQV
+312 
-327 NLLITDN
+327 
-334 EGIRTY
+334 
-340 NASYRQIDRATDVLS
+340 
-355 FPNLDFET
+355 
-363 PADFSHLEEHEAD
+363 
-376 YFDPE
+376 
-381 SGELLLGDII
+381 
-391 LSADKVKEQA
+391 
-401 ESYGHSELREFAF
+401 
-414 LIAHSMLHL
+414 
-423 CGYDHM
+423 
-429 EPEEAK
+429 
-435 VMEAKQEEV
+435 
-444 LAGLHITREER
+444 

>member
-1 MMSLFC
+1 MDAENKKKEPVYLVNSILVVITVLLVTAGGFFMRAGGAELLRNAILAGTGAFLTCFLFLSEKDRPPEKNTPPARTCCFVISYGICLAVSLCCAFLPPAGWPFLVVFVMMSLFC

-212 TGIRHKEAA
+212 SGIRHKEAA

-269 TFAEWNRMKKSLRRK
+269 TFAEWNRMKKIFKEEKLYYDFLR
-284 NYIMTSYVENET
+284 
-296 EITFPFAEK
+296 
-305 EILDKVA
+305 
-312 DAVLLQEGCPYEAQV
+312 
-327 NLLITDN
+327 
-334 EGIRTY
+334 
-340 NASYRQIDRATDVLS
+340 
-355 FPNLDFET
+355 
-363 PADFSHLEEHEAD
+363 
-376 YFDPE
+376 
-381 SGELLLGDII
+381 
-391 LSADKVKEQA
+391 
-401 ESYGHSELREFAF
+401 
-414 LIAHSMLHL
+414 
-423 CGYDHM
+423 
-429 EPEEAK
+429 
-435 VMEAKQEEV
+435 
-444 LAGLHITREER
+444 

>member
-1 MMSLFC
+1 MDAENKKKEPVYLVNSILVVITVLLVTAGGFLKHAGGAELLRNAILAGTGAFLTCFLFLSEKDRLPEKNASPARTSRFAISYGICLAVSLCCAFLPPAGWPFLVIFVMMSLFC

-13 CGGISFLTFSVLLS
+13 CGGISFLTFSVLLA
-27 GADVGVFAL
+27 GADISIFAL
-36 YALTGLLGA
+36 YVLTGLLGA

-99 LILLLILLKVY
+99 LILLLILFKVY

-185 KDLED
+185 KDLEKE
-190 AFVSYGFPPYA
+190 FVSYGFPPYA
-201 RQLLRELTGKN
+201 RQLLRELTVKN

-242 TKTDYAA
+242 TKTVYAA

-269 TFAEWNRMKKSLRRK
+269 TFAEWNRMKKIFKEEKLYYDFLR
-284 NYIMTSYVENET
+284 
-296 EITFPFAEK
+296 
-305 EILDKVA
+305 
-312 DAVLLQEGCPYEAQV
+312 
-327 NLLITDN
+327 
-334 EGIRTY
+334 
-340 NASYRQIDRATDVLS
+340 
-355 FPNLDFET
+355 
-363 PADFSHLEEHEAD
+363 
-376 YFDPE
+376 
-381 SGELLLGDII
+381 
-391 LSADKVKEQA
+391 
-401 ESYGHSELREFAF
+401 
-414 LIAHSMLHL
+414 
-423 CGYDHM
+423 
-429 EPEEAK
+429 
-435 VMEAKQEEV
+435 
-444 LAGLHITREER
+444 

>member
-1 MMSLFC
+1 MDAENKKKEPVYLVNSILVVITVLLVTAGGFLKHAGGAELLRNAILAGTGAFLTCFLFLSEKDRISEKNASPARTSRFAISYGICLAVSLCCAFLPPAGWPFLVVFVMMSLFC

-13 CGGISFLTFSVLLS
+13 CGGISFLTFSVLLA
-27 GADVGVFAL
+27 GADISIFAL
-36 YALTGLLGA
+36 YVLTGLLGA

-118 RIKYLEI
+118 RIRYLEI

-137 EKDKNAY
+137 EKDKNVY

-185 KDLED
+185 KDLEKE
-190 AFVSYGFPPYA
+190 FVSYGFPPYA
-201 RQLLRELTGKN
+201 RQLLRELTVKN

-269 TFAEWNRMKKSLRRK
+269 TFAEWNRMKKIFKEEKLYYDFLR
-284 NYIMTSYVENET
+284 
-296 EITFPFAEK
+296 
-305 EILDKVA
+305 
-312 DAVLLQEGCPYEAQV
+312 
-327 NLLITDN
+327 
-334 EGIRTY
+334 
-340 NASYRQIDRATDVLS
+340 
-355 FPNLDFET
+355 
-363 PADFSHLEEHEAD
+363 
-376 YFDPE
+376 
-381 SGELLLGDII
+381 
-391 LSADKVKEQA
+391 
-401 ESYGHSELREFAF
+401 
-414 LIAHSMLHL
+414 
-423 CGYDHM
+423 
-429 EPEEAK
+429 
-435 VMEAKQEEV
+435 
-444 LAGLHITREER
+444 

>member
-1 MMSLFC
+1 MDAENKKKEPVYLVNSILIVITVLLVTAGGFLKHAGGAELLRNAILAGTGAFLTCFLYLSEKDRLSEKNASPARTSRFAISYGICLAVSLCCAFLPPAGWPFLVVFVMMSLFC

-13 CGGISFLTFSVLLS
+13 CGGISFLTFSVLLA
-27 GADVGVFAL
+27 GADISIFAL
-36 YALTGLLGA
+36 YVLTGLLGA

-137 EKDKNAY
+137 EKDKNVY

-185 KDLED
+185 KDLEKE
-190 AFVSYGFPPYA
+190 FVSYGFPPYA
-201 RQLLRELTGKN
+201 RQLLRELTVKN

-237 EKKQD
+237 KKKQD

-269 TFAEWNRMKKSLRRK
+269 TFAEWNRMKKIFKEEKLYYDFLR
-284 NYIMTSYVENET
+284 
-296 EITFPFAEK
+296 
-305 EILDKVA
+305 
-312 DAVLLQEGCPYEAQV
+312 
-327 NLLITDN
+327 
-334 EGIRTY
+334 
-340 NASYRQIDRATDVLS
+340 
-355 FPNLDFET
+355 
-363 PADFSHLEEHEAD
+363 
-376 YFDPE
+376 
-381 SGELLLGDII
+381 
-391 LSADKVKEQA
+391 
-401 ESYGHSELREFAF
+401 
-414 LIAHSMLHL
+414 
-423 CGYDHM
+423 
-429 EPEEAK
+429 
-435 VMEAKQEEV
+435 
-444 LAGLHITREER
+444 

>member
-1 MMSLFC
+1 MDAENKKKEPVYLVNSILVVITVLLVTAGGFLKHAGGAELLRNAILAGTGAFLTCFLFLSEKDRLPKENASPVRTSRFAVSYGICLAVSLCCAFLPPAGWPFLVVFVMMSLFG

-13 CGGISFLTFSVLLS
+13 CGGISFLTFSVLLA
-27 GADVGVFAL
+27 GADVNIFAL
-36 YALTGLLGA
+36 YVLTGLLGA
-45 CLFSRLDEK
+45 CLFSHLDEK

-185 KDLED
+185 KDLEKE
-190 AFVSYGFPPYA
+190 FVSYGFPPYA

-269 TFAEWNRMKKSLRRK
+269 TFAEWNRMKKIFKEEKLYYDFLR
-284 NYIMTSYVENET
+284 
-296 EITFPFAEK
+296 
-305 EILDKVA
+305 
-312 DAVLLQEGCPYEAQV
+312 
-327 NLLITDN
+327 
-334 EGIRTY
+334 
-340 NASYRQIDRATDVLS
+340 
-355 FPNLDFET
+355 
-363 PADFSHLEEHEAD
+363 
-376 YFDPE
+376 
-381 SGELLLGDII
+381 
-391 LSADKVKEQA
+391 
-401 ESYGHSELREFAF
+401 
-414 LIAHSMLHL
+414 
-423 CGYDHM
+423 
-429 EPEEAK
+429 
-435 VMEAKQEEV
+435 
-444 LAGLHITREER
+444 

>member
-1 MMSLFC
+1 MDAENKKKEPVYLVNSILVVITVLLVTAGGFLKHAGGAELLRNAILAGTGAFLTCFLFLSEKDRLSEKNASPARISRFAISYSICLAVSLCCAFLPPAGWPFLVIFVMMSLFC

-13 CGGISFLTFSVLLS
+13 CGGISFLTFSVLLA
-27 GADVGVFAL
+27 GADISIFAL
-36 YALTGLLGA
+36 YVLTGLLGA

-185 KDLED
+185 KDLEKE
-190 AFVSYGFPPYA
+190 FVSYGFPPYA

-221 VVYMADAVISS
+221 VVYMADAVICS

-269 TFAEWNRMKKSLRRK
+269 TFAEWNRMKKIFKEEKLYYDFLR
-284 NYIMTSYVENET
+284 
-296 EITFPFAEK
+296 
-305 EILDKVA
+305 
-312 DAVLLQEGCPYEAQV
+312 
-327 NLLITDN
+327 
-334 EGIRTY
+334 
-340 NASYRQIDRATDVLS
+340 
-355 FPNLDFET
+355 
-363 PADFSHLEEHEAD
+363 
-376 YFDPE
+376 
-381 SGELLLGDII
+381 
-391 LSADKVKEQA
+391 
-401 ESYGHSELREFAF
+401 
-414 LIAHSMLHL
+414 
-423 CGYDHM
+423 
-429 EPEEAK
+429 
-435 VMEAKQEEV
+435 
-444 LAGLHITREER
+444 

>member
-1 MMSLFC
+1 MDAENKKKEPVYLVNSILVVITVLLVTAGGFLKHAGGAELLRNAILAGTGAFLTCFLFLSEKDRLSEKNASPARTSRFAISYGICLAVSLCCAFLPPAGWPFLVVFVMMSLFC

-13 CGGISFLTFSVLLS
+13 CGGISFLTFSVLLA
-27 GADVGVFAL
+27 GADISIFAL
-36 YALTGLLGA
+36 YVLTGLLGA

-185 KDLED
+185 KDLEKE
-190 AFVSYGFPPYA
+190 FVSYGFPPYA

-269 TFAEWNRMKKSLRRK
+269 TFAEWNRMKKIFKEEKLYYDFLR
-284 NYIMTSYVENET
+284 
-296 EITFPFAEK
+296 
-305 EILDKVA
+305 
-312 DAVLLQEGCPYEAQV
+312 
-327 NLLITDN
+327 
-334 EGIRTY
+334 
-340 NASYRQIDRATDVLS
+340 
-355 FPNLDFET
+355 
-363 PADFSHLEEHEAD
+363 
-376 YFDPE
+376 
-381 SGELLLGDII
+381 
-391 LSADKVKEQA
+391 
-401 ESYGHSELREFAF
+401 
-414 LIAHSMLHL
+414 
-423 CGYDHM
+423 
-429 EPEEAK
+429 
-435 VMEAKQEEV
+435 
-444 LAGLHITREER
+444 

>member
-1 MMSLFC
+1 MDAENKKKEPVYLVNSILIVITVLLVTAGGFLKHAGGAELLRNAILAGTGAFLTCFLFLSEKDRLSEKNASPARTSRFAISYGICLAVSLCCAFLPPAGWPFLVVFVMMSQFG

-13 CGGISFLTFSVLLS
+13 CGGISFLTFSVLLA

-212 TGIRHKEAA
+212 TGILHKEAA

-269 TFAEWNRMKKSLRRK
+269 TFAEWNRMKKIFKEEKLYYDFLR
-284 NYIMTSYVENET
+284 
-296 EITFPFAEK
+296 
-305 EILDKVA
+305 
-312 DAVLLQEGCPYEAQV
+312 
-327 NLLITDN
+327 
-334 EGIRTY
+334 
-340 NASYRQIDRATDVLS
+340 
-355 FPNLDFET
+355 
-363 PADFSHLEEHEAD
+363 
-376 YFDPE
+376 
-381 SGELLLGDII
+381 
-391 LSADKVKEQA
+391 
-401 ESYGHSELREFAF
+401 
-414 LIAHSMLHL
+414 
-423 CGYDHM
+423 
-429 EPEEAK
+429 
-435 VMEAKQEEV
+435 
-444 LAGLHITREER
+444 

>member
-1 MMSLFC
+1 MDAENKKKEPVYLVNSILIVITVLLVTAGGFLKHAGGAELLRNAILAGTGAFLTCFLFLSEKDRLSEKNASPARTSRFAVSYGICLAVSLCCAFLPPAGWPFLVVFVMMSLFC

-13 CGGISFLTFSVLLS
+13 CGGISFLTFSVLLA
-27 GADVGVFAL
+27 GADISIFAL
-36 YALTGLLGA
+36 YVLTGLLGA

-185 KDLED
+185 KDLEKE
-190 AFVSYGFPPYA
+190 FVSYGFPPYA

-269 TFAEWNRMKKSLRRK
+269 TFAEWNRMKKIFKEEKLYYDFLR
-284 NYIMTSYVENET
+284 
-296 EITFPFAEK
+296 
-305 EILDKVA
+305 
-312 DAVLLQEGCPYEAQV
+312 
-327 NLLITDN
+327 
-334 EGIRTY
+334 
-340 NASYRQIDRATDVLS
+340 
-355 FPNLDFET
+355 
-363 PADFSHLEEHEAD
+363 
-376 YFDPE
+376 
-381 SGELLLGDII
+381 
-391 LSADKVKEQA
+391 
-401 ESYGHSELREFAF
+401 
-414 LIAHSMLHL
+414 
-423 CGYDHM
+423 
-429 EPEEAK
+429 
-435 VMEAKQEEV
+435 
-444 LAGLHITREER
+444 

>member
-1 MMSLFC
+1 MDAENKKKEPVYLVNSILVVITVLLVTAGGFLKHAGGAELLRNAILAGTGAFLTCFLFLSEKDRLSEKNASPARTIRFAISYGICLAVSLCCAFLPPAGWPFLVVFVMMSLFG

-13 CGGISFLTFSVLLS
+13 CGGISFLTFSVLLA
-27 GADVGVFAL
+27 GADISIFAL
-36 YALTGLLGA
+36 YVLTGLLGA

-65 SFLFAA
+65 SFLFVA

-185 KDLED
+185 KDLEKE
-190 AFVSYGFPPYA
+190 FVSYGFPPYA

-269 TFAEWNRMKKSLRRK
+269 TFAEWNRMKKIFKEEKLYYDFLR
-284 NYIMTSYVENET
+284 
-296 EITFPFAEK
+296 
-305 EILDKVA
+305 
-312 DAVLLQEGCPYEAQV
+312 
-327 NLLITDN
+327 
-334 EGIRTY
+334 
-340 NASYRQIDRATDVLS
+340 
-355 FPNLDFET
+355 
-363 PADFSHLEEHEAD
+363 
-376 YFDPE
+376 
-381 SGELLLGDII
+381 
-391 LSADKVKEQA
+391 
-401 ESYGHSELREFAF
+401 
-414 LIAHSMLHL
+414 
-423 CGYDHM
+423 
-429 EPEEAK
+429 
-435 VMEAKQEEV
+435 
-444 LAGLHITREER
+444 